1 MAIEHRFNQEFNLRG
16 VLTMWCGFGKSSLSI
31 ATTCVVT
38 ATIVISDTSNAQQ
51 NRVYTPQQFRAV
63 LRGLSYKVKVSNQPL
78 TDAETKKAIT
88 EFQTGY
94 KLKPADGI
102 AGLKTQN
109 FAANIVK
116 ILQANLNVVMKPNP
130 PLPRDQFYGT
140 RTEAVVK
147 EFQKKYQLPE
157 TGIADLALRQKL
169 NEEAKNILGNN
180 PASTITTPAKPSRRK
195 PTKVTPTPT
204 PAVTE
209 TPTPEVTETPTPAV
223 TETPTP
229 AVTETPTPEVTE
241 TPTPKPTV
249 TPRKPA
255 QKK

>member
-1 MAIEHRFNQEFNLRG
+1 
-16 VLTMWCGFGKSSLSI
+16 MWCGFGKSSLSI
-31 ATTCVVT
+31 ATACVVT
-38 ATIVISDTSNAQQ
+38 ATIVISDTVDAQQ
-51 NRVYTPQQFRAV
+51 QRVYTPQQFRAV
-63 LRGLSYKVKVSNQPL
+63 LRGLGYQVKASNQPL

-109 FAANIVK
+109 FAANIVR

-140 RTEAVVK
+140 RTEAVVR
-147 EFQKKYQLPE
+147 EFQKKFQLQE

-180 PASTITTPAKPSRRK
+180 PASTTTPAKPSRRK
-195 PTKVTPTPT
+195 PARVTPTPKAT
-204 PAVTE
+204 PTETPTPGATE
-209 TPTPEVTETPTPAV
+209 TPTPEVTG
-223 TETPTP
+223 
-229 AVTETPTPEVTE
+229 TPTPEATG
-241 TPTPKPTV
+241 TPTPEATGTPTP
-249 TPRKPA
+249 TPRKAVP
-255 QKK
+255 KK

>member
-1 MAIEHRFNQEFNLRG
+1 
-16 VLTMWCGFGKSSLSI
+16 MWCGFGKSSLSI
-31 ATTCVVT
+31 ATACVVT
-38 ATIVISDTSNAQQ
+38 ATIVISDTANAQQ
-51 NRVYTPQQFRAV
+51 KRVYTPQQFRAV
-63 LRGLSYKVKVSNQPL
+63 LRGLSYQVKVSNQPL

-94 KLKPADGI
+94 KLKPADGV

-140 RTEAVVK
+140 RTESVIK

-180 PASTITTPAKPSRRK
+180 PASTIITPAKPSRRK
-195 PTKVTPTPT
+195 PTKVTPT

-209 TPTPEVTETPTPAV
+209 TPTPEVTETPTP
-223 TETPTP
+223 E
-229 AVTETPTPEVTE
+229 VTETPTPEVTE